1 MAKNKTG
8 LYTGIA
14 IAVVVV
20 IAIIVGVVL
29 ANKGGN
35 SGDTGGN
42 PGDAPTTTVSFDT
55 IDEEITFGDY
65 DGMFTLSKSIQNGEK
80 VGAVVK
86 IEGTVSHPM
95 STYSVVQE
103 KADGSEKIGTQFIID
118 GAESDDYPADG
129 DRIVI
134 TGEIIENSPM
144 AFVIRTTPENIRV
157 VAE

>member
-29 ANKGGN
+29 ANKGGD
-35 SGDTGGN
+35 SGSTGDN
-42 PGDAPTTTVSFDT
+42 PGDTPTAAVSFDT

-65 DGMFTLSKSIQNGEK
+65 DGMYTLSKSIQNGEK
-80 VGAVVK
+80 VGAIVK

-95 STYSVVQE
+95 STYSVVQ
-103 KADGSEKIGTQFIID
+103 KNADGTKTIGTQFFID
-118 GAESDDYPADG
+118 GAEDDGYPADG
-129 DRIVI
+129 DRIII
-134 TGEIIENSPM
+134 TGEIVENGPM
-144 AFVIRTTPENIRV
+144 VFVIRTTPENIRV
-157 VAE
+157 VNQ